1 MTIKDEIGNTYNRL
15 TVISR
20 AENTKAQCV
29 QWLCKCS
36 CGVLTKVTAALLR
49 SGHTKSCGCL
59 QKENAGKRLT
69 SHDLSRSSTYGIH
82 RAVLSRCYNP
92 NNSKY
97 HNYGGR
103 GITVCDRW
111 REPAPQ
117 GFLNFLEDMG
127 ERPDG
132 VSIDRVDNNLGY
144 SKENCRWTDSTT
156 QAYNQRKSVRNSSGV
171 VGVVWWKTRSV
182 WRARIQYLGKEI
194 HLGYFDNFSDAVSS
208 RKEAELKYYGCYRD
222 NETSKKP

>member
-15 TVISR
+15 TVVSR

-59 QKENAGKRLT
+59 QKENSANRLT
-69 SHDLSRSSTYGIH
+69 SHNMSRSSTYGIH
-82 RAVLSRCYNP
+82 RAVLTRCYSSTHN
-92 NNSKY
+92 KY
-97 HNYGGR
+97 PNYGGR

-127 ERPDG
+127 ERPEG
-132 VSIDRVDNNLGY
+132 MSIDRVDNNLGY
-144 SKENCRWTDSTT
+144 SKENCRWVDSST
-156 QAYNQRKSVRNSSGV
+156 QSYNQRRSKRNSSGV
-171 VGVVWWKTRSV
+171 VGVKWWKTREV
-182 WRARIQYLGKEI
+182 WVAEI
-194 HLGYFDNFSDAVSS
+194 HHQGERIHIGYFNDFDLAVTA
-208 RKEAELKYYGCYRD
+208 RKEAEIKYYGHYRD
-222 NETSKKP
+222 NETD